1 MSRSRRA
8 AVAGGLGLLLVAG
21 SGRAESPRLEDFPNH
36 TADRFVTLH
45 WRLDREGDRVRVSGV
60 MDPGGRPFTSV
71 TLALYG
77 LDAGGRI
84 ASQTSTE
91 VGPVSFAPG
100 PAPFTPTLRATGR
113 EADYLL
119 GVERFEQP
127 GLRGG
132 R

>member
-1 MSRSRRA
+1 MSGYRLASIA
-8 AVAGGLGLLLVAG
+8 SALGILLVAG
-21 SGRAESPRLEDFPNH
+21 IGGAEPPRPEHFPNH

-45 WRLDREGDRVRVSGV
+45 WRLDREGERVRVSGI

-71 TLALYG
+71 ILALYG

-84 ASQTSTE
+84 ASQISTE
-91 VGPVSFAPG
+91 VGPASFAPG
-100 PAPFTPTLRATGR
+100 STPFTLTLRVTGR
-113 EADYLL
+113 EANYLL

-127 GLRGG
+127 GLRGS